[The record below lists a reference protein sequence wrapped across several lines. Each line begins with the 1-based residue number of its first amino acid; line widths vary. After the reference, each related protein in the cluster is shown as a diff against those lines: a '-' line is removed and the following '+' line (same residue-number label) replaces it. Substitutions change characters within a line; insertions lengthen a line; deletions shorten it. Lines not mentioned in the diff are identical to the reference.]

1 MMPYYMRLNTWHSIG
16 IIMIC
21 AHIIYRYAV
30 LTLLS
35 YYCNMETTTQQQIA
49 ALKESITS
57 DAAIETER
65 MTIRRI
71 PTVLSDVYFS
81 KCCTIFYIII
91 SVLCVALLILCCCLF
106 QHANGN
112 LFIRLHVVFNHWRG
126 VERYIRIRRGVQ
138 HDNAQSP
145 KLL

>member
-1 MMPYYMRLNTWHSIG
+1 
-16 IIMIC
+16 
-21 AHIIYRYAV
+21 
-30 LTLLS
+30 
-35 YYCNMETTTQQQIA
+35 METTTQDQIA

-81 KCCTIFYIII
+81 KCCTIFYLFI
-91 SVLCVALLILCCCLF
+91 SVSCVVLLIVCCCLF

-112 LFIRLHVVFNHWRG
+112 LLIRLHMVFVHWRG
-126 VERYIRIRRGVQ
+126 TECDIHVWRGVQ
-138 HDNAQSP
+138 HNNAESQ
-145 KLL
+145 KLLQEQNERNNLYSSDHIFNVGALEYTMYMHYKTSKIRM